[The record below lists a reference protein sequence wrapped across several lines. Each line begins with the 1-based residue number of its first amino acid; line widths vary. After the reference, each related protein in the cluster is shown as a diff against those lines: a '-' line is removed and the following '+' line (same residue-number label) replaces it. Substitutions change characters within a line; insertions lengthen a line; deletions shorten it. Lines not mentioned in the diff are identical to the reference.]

1 MQQLFKTDKDKPD
14 DEVVDLISLSS
25 DGDEAAVHLVLRG
38 AGAAFEGDSDLEVG
52 NELKIVPLGAKGYIS
67 TVSDEE
73 ELSMPVDELA
83 TVTEHEREH
92 AINDVAPD
100 VLQVFSASTDKD
112 DADEVEELMAL
123 LFGVLAYA
131 GSRAPAEREQG
142 QDSGASRN
150 AARARLLLRSYDD
163 KYW

>member
-1 MQQLFKTDKDKPD
+1 MLVIPVVGAIAVLLIAWLTARFMLTKEERGLLTVAARPETCTLQLW
-14 DEVVDLISLSS
+14 LIMLIYPSVARLALTPF
-25 DGDEAAVHLVLRG
+25 DCI
-38 AGAAFEGDSDLEVG
+38 EVG
-52 NELKIVPLGAKGYIS
+52 ERRLLRSDPAVACDDDHWYVLAALGG
-67 TVSDEE
+67 V
-73 ELSMPVDELA
+73 A
-83 TVTEHEREH
+83 TTLYSFGF
-92 AINDVAPD
+92 P
-100 VLQVFSASTDKD
+100 
-112 DADEVEELMAL
+112 L